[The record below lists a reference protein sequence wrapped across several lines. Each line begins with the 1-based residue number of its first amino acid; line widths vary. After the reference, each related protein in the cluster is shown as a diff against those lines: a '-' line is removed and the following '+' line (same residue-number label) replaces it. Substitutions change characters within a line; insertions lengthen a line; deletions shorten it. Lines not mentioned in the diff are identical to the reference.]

1 MSNILSLFTNNIWN
15 AALTI
20 AVIVFVVSLFILE
33 NKLMKRYENKW
44 NKVVLLL
51 MFIVSAIVLLAG
63 IGFILF
69 IWGYDFSHYFED
81 TSVIILEF
89 VEKSLG
95 MIIGSVIVIALS
107 MFIIK
112 IAKLGFKSVGK
123 KQGPLQKRKRTIA
136 KVSLSIVRYFVG
148 ILAILI
154 ILSIWGVNVLPALA
168 GLGIL
173 GLVIGLGAQ
182 KFINDLIA
190 GFFIIFEHHFDV
202 GDKIEVG
209 GFKGEVTDIG
219 LKTTRIKNWKGEIKI
234 LANGQINELINF
246 SKNPSIAEVNFSIPY
261 EEDAQKVI
269 DLLTKELKTFMPRF
283 PQIIEDPQVL
293 GVTNLNTSGIDLR
306 VIAKTENETHYPV
319 ERAMRLFIKE
329 VLVQNNIE
337 IPFQQVVVRN
347 KD

>member
-20 AVIVFVVSLFILE
+20 AVIVFVISLFILE

-89 VEKSLG
+89 IEKSLG

-246 SKNPSIAEVNFSIPY
+246 SKNPSVAEVNFTITY

-269 DLLTKELKTFMPRF
+269 DLLTKELKTFMSRF

-293 GVTNLNTSGIDLR
+293 GVTNLNTNGIDIR

-329 VLVQNNIE
+329 VLNQNNIE

>member
-44 NKVVLLL
+44 HKVVLLL

-89 VEKSLG
+89 IEKSLG

-246 SKNPSIAEVNFSIPY
+246 SKNPSVAEVYFTIAY

-269 DLLTKELKTFMPRF
+269 DLLTKELKTFMSRF

-329 VLVQNNIE
+329 VLDQNNIE

>member
-246 SKNPSIAEVNFSIPY
+246 SKNPSVAEVNFTIAY